1 MSRLSMYKLSSRVR
15 FSFPRAVP
23 HHAKIFLVALALYL
37 IGYEKNSGIAGGLG
51 AKEKDHRT
59 YFRRETSDFRG

>member
-15 FSFPRAVP
+15 FFFPRAVQR
-23 HHAKIFLVALALYL
+23 HANFFLVALALYL
-37 IGYEKNSGIAGGLG
+37 IGYEKDSGIAGGLG

-59 YFRRETSDFRG
+59 YCRREVSDFRG